1 MHCKGINSSTC
12 HASEFTRKLLIVR
25 CNLESLNVSGV
36 TISSMS
42 QNPPLL
48 QARLCH
54 PAPQLAPAVLS
65 RIENHYHELSTT
77 NLCGLVWAGAVLEEL
92 QPSVFE
98 AANTLLSAR
107 PLQEFTARV
116 SDSRASCPESSKP
129 CFSSYPDEIHR
140 LRQNK

>member
-1 MHCKGINSSTC
+1 MPRS
-12 HASEFTRKLLIVR
+12 ADD
-25 CNLESLNVSGV
+25 SLA
-36 TISSMS
+36 
-42 QNPPLL
+42 L
-48 QARLCH
+48 QARLNH

-107 PLQEFTARV
+107 PLQEFTARASNSTKSMKTFADQKPVLEASSAHV
-116 SDSRASCPESSKP
+116 SAFALISNCACGKSGVLEQ
-129 CFSSYPDEIHR
+129 YHR
-140 LRQNK
+140 